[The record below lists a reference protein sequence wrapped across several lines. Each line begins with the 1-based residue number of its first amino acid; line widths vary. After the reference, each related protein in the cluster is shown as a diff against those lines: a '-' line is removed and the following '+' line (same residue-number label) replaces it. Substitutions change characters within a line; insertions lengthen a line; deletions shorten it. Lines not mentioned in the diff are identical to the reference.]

1 MIEPY
6 LYDQSILNYLR
17 DVDNPD
23 ALALLTDMDD
33 ENDRDEELYAKRI
46 YLAIRKLKQEYLGMA
61 DGESMD
67 TYVNNLNYRQL
78 VPFSDYLGYI
88 QATNAD
94 SNTDY
99 KDSIDLLANDDRAEE
114 VFQTLTD
121 NAVHLDKD
129 DGAILKTIKLE
140 TGVDSS
146 IPTIKELLLSSEIYL
161 PIIGFIF
168 FPPFTNEQ

>member
-67 TYVNNLNYRQL
+67 TYVNNLNYR
-78 VPFSDYLGYI
+78 
-88 QATNAD
+88 
-94 SNTDY
+94 SNNRIF
-99 KDSIDLLANDDRAEE
+99 K
-114 VFQTLTD
+114 
-121 NAVHLDKD
+121 
-129 DGAILKTIKLE
+129 
-140 TGVDSS
+140 
-146 IPTIKELLLSSEIYL
+146 
-161 PIIGFIF
+161 IF
-168 FPPFTNEQ
+168 F